1 MLCKSLRKSI
11 KKIDNIGKHKLNEVE
26 ALNMKFKKGNKLDKS
41 KRSSYSLV
49 AFKHCYSLETHL
61 DLWRKKAIPG
71 HLYLKKKKSEI
82 ILLCIWIL
90 KSALKFFY

>member
-1 MLCKSLRKSI
+1 
-11 KKIDNIGKHKLNEVE
+11 
-26 ALNMKFKKGNKLDKS
+26 MKFKKGNKLDKS

-71 HLYLKKKKSEI
+71 HLYFSKKIWDNSAMHLDFKKCFKVFLLNGIFSNMEFYFFDQ
-82 ILLCIWIL
+82 LLC
-90 KSALKFFY
+90 